1 MSGIADRG
9 VSLFYSFYFI
19 NYVYVFVYMDA
30 CAYICLYAYVCI
42 FVWIFM
48 EFIYVRIY
56 LDILLKKSIYE
67 YSYFDYIA
75 SHVHI
80 EKGKKV

>member
-1 MSGIADRG
+1 
-9 VSLFYSFYFI
+9 
-19 NYVYVFVYMDA
+19 
-30 CAYICLYAYVCI
+30 
-42 FVWIFM
+42 M
-48 EFIYVRIY
+48 EFIYARIY

-80 EKGKKV
+80 ENVKKV

>member
-1 MSGIADRG
+1 
-9 VSLFYSFYFI
+9 
-19 NYVYVFVYMDA
+19 
-30 CAYICLYAYVCI
+30 
-42 FVWIFM
+42 M

-80 EKGKKV
+80 EKGKKA